1 MTDSKHAYLDS
12 SALVKLVRE
21 EAESAAM
28 QRYIVDNPNYTSSA
42 LAIVEVLRNAIRQ
55 GPPAEARAREV
66 LDVMEFVEF
75 DRELLETAAAL
86 GPPTL
91 RSLDAIHLASA
102 MRLGEELGAVVT
114 YDVRM
119 QDAARALG
127 LTAVAP
133 S

>member
-1 MTDSKHAYLDS
+1 LDS
-12 SALVKLVRE
+12 SALLKLAINE
-21 EAESAAM
+21 PESNALRA
-28 QRYIVDNPNYTSSA
+28 YLCLNPNYTSSA
-42 LAIVEVLRNAIRQ
+42 LAIVEVLRNATRQ

-91 RSLDAIHLASA
+91 RSVDAIHLASA

-127 LTAVAP
+127 LTTVAP